1 MAGVAAYLS
10 VVIPC
15 FNEVGSLRELYQR
28 VHAELAALP
37 GESEIIFIDDGSND
51 GSVEL
56 LRELATEDPSCRVIY
71 FRRNCGKAAALQ
83 VGFRAATG
91 KFIITMDADL
101 QDDPKEI
108 PRFLTAL
115 ETYDV
120 VSGWK
125 ATRHDPLEKRLPS
138 RLFNATVRHF
148 TGVQLHDMN
157 CGFKG
162 YRRAV
167 LQEVNLY
174 GELHR
179 YIPALA
185 AARGFSIGE
194 LAVTHHARTT
204 GVSKYGLE
212 RYLRGL
218 FDLMTVVYITKYRFR
233 PLHLFGSIGL
243 GLLALGLLMLFCLSL
258 PVIFERAP
266 LWQYTFWWLASGMC
280 VIGTLSIGL
289 GLLAEGQLAGGF
301 HAQPLPPVAEVLN
314 LQENEA
320 RHDG

>member
-1 MAGVAAYLS
+1 MSAVAALVS

-15 FNEVGSLRELYQR
+15 FNEVGSLRELYLLVR
-28 VHAELAALP
+28 TELVQLP
-37 GESEIIFIDDGSND
+37 DNCEIIFIDDGSTD

-56 LRELATEDPSCRVIY
+56 LRDLAAEDANCKVIY

-91 KFIITMDADL
+91 KYIITMDADL
-101 QDDPKEI
+101 QDDPQEI
-108 PRFLTAL
+108 TSFLTAL
-115 ETYDV
+115 ETFDV

-162 YRRAV
+162 YRRAA
-167 LQEVNLY
+167 LQEITLY

-185 AARGFSIGE
+185 AARGFTIGE

-204 GVSKYGLE
+204 GKSKYGLE

-218 FDLMTVVYITKYRFR
+218 FDLITVVYITKYRFR
-233 PLHLFGSIGL
+233 PLHLFGSAGL
-243 GLLALGLLMLFCLSL
+243 GLLAVGLLLLACLSIPL
-258 PVIFERAP
+258 NMERAP
-266 LWQYTFWWLASGMC
+266 VWQYPFWWLSSALCVVGPILIGMG
-280 VIGTLSIGL
+280 I
-289 GLLAEGQLAGGF
+289 LAEGQLANGF
-301 HAQPLPPVAEVLN
+301 RAQPLPPVAEYLN
-314 LQENEA
+314 LPDDGA

>member
-1 MAGVAAYLS
+1 MSAVAALVS

-15 FNEVGSLRELYQR
+15 FNEIGSLRELYLR
-28 VHAELAALP
+28 VRTELVQLP
-37 GESEIIFIDDGSND
+37 GNSEIIFIDDGSTD

-56 LRELATEDPSCRVIY
+56 LRELAAEDANCKVIY

-91 KFIITMDADL
+91 KYVITMDADL
-101 QDDPKEI
+101 QDDPQEI

-115 ETYDV
+115 GTFDV

-167 LQEVNLY
+167 LQEIALY

-185 AARGFSIGE
+185 AARGFTIGE

-204 GVSKYGLE
+204 GKSKYGLE

-233 PLHLFGSIGL
+233 PLHLFGSAGL
-243 GLLALGLLMLFCLSL
+243 GLLALGLLLLACLSIPL
-258 PVIFERAP
+258 NLGRSPV
-266 LWQYTFWWLASGMC
+266 WQYPFWWLSSAFC
-280 VIGTLSIGL
+280 VVGPTLIGL
-289 GLLAEGQLAGGF
+289 GILAEGQLANGF
-301 HAQPLPPVAEVLN
+301 QAQPLPPVAATLN
-314 LQENEA
+314 LQENGA